1 MILRRAVLVL
11 LVFAA
16 AAWAASPRVLV
27 YTRNYTPDGK
37 GYVHDNIASSIAAI
51 KKMGAENGFEVDAS
65 DDPKLFTPATLKRYA
80 VLIFSN
86 SNNEAFEND
95 EQRAAFREYIEGGG
109 GFVGIHSAT
118 GSEREWPYYWSVV
131 GGKFL
136 RHPRL
141 QPFTVRVKDAQ
152 HPATRNLPAEF
163 VWDDECYYHEHMA
176 PGLNVLLVTDP
187 ARLDDPKK
195 GEYPG
200 DRFGD
205 SLPLAWY
212 QNVGKGR
219 VFYTALGH
227 KKEHYSDPIL
237 TRHILG
243 GIQWAMRK

>member
-1 MILRRAVLVL
+1 MVLRRAVMVL

-16 AAWAASPRVLV
+16 AALAASPRVLV

-37 GYVHDNIASSIAAI
+37 GYVHDNIASSIEAI
-51 KKMGAENGFEVDAS
+51 KKMGAENGFEVEAS

-95 EQRAAFREYIEGGG
+95 EQRAAFREYLDGGG

-118 GSEREWPYYWSVV
+118 GSERNWPYYWSAV

-141 QPFTVRVKDAQ
+141 QPFTVRVKDPK

-176 PGLNVLLVTDP
+176 RGLNVLLVTDP

-195 GEYPG
+195 AEYPG

-205 SLPLAWY
+205 SLPLSWY
-212 QNVGKGR
+212 QNVGQGR